1 MNAKPTKKVSH
12 SDQDKLREEYRR
24 DELGVG
30 IRGKYFKQHSQRTN
44 LVLLQP
50 DIAEVCSTPAAV
62 NDALR
67 GLMQVA
73 QRVARP

>member
-30 IRGKYFKQHSQRTN
+30 IRGK
-44 LVLLQP
+44 
-50 DIAEVCSTPAAV
+50 
-62 NDALR
+62 
-67 GLMQVA
+67 
-73 QRVARP
+73 